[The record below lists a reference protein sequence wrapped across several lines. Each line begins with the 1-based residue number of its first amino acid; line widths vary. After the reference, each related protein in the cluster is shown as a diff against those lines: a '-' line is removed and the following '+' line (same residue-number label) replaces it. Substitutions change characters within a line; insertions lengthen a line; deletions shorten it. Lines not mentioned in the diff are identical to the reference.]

1 MAERKLS
8 FNERVIKM
16 MNTLNLTREEAEQC
30 VRDDDIIDKGGTCD
44 WEVPMTA
51 EQKKLIRQL
60 HATDRKTGAKKVKR
74 EKKVDDNKKA
84 LITTISN
91 ALTDVEDLV
100 ITNDEREMTFTFNGT
115 AYKIVL
121 SAPRAAKAD

>member
-1 MAERKLS
+1 MAEKRLS
-8 FNERVIKM
+8 FDERVNRM
-16 MNTLNLTREEAEQC
+16 MKALNLTREEAEQC

-51 EQKKLIRQL
+51 EQKKMIRQL
-60 HATDRKTGAKKVKR
+60 HSTDRKVGTQKVKR

-84 LITTISN
+84 LIATISN
-91 ALTDVEDLV
+91 ALADVEDLV
-100 ITNDEREMTFTFNGT
+100 IVNDEREITFTFNGT